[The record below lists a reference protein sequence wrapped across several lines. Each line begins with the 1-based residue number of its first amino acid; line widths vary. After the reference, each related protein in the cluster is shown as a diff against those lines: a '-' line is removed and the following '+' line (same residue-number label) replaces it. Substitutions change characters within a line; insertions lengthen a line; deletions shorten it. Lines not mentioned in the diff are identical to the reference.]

1 MIQSEEFILFPMLK
15 CFGNLLGKGKERD
28 VIVSKIQEDYKIKA
42 MISINPINEVR
53 YLSYCNLAEILVKY
67 EKSIDF
73 FLNQNMKA
81 KNLTEVQTEYFKIYQ
96 DPIIKISLQ
105 FLKTLSQ
112 NIVKPIMKNGNTTTS
127 SIEYEKSLQKVLLEI
142 ESLKQSDLKEMTVQF
157 SFEVQETKDIFLF
170 KSKCIFMVLLE
181 SSLFMLQ
188 KWESKYIERTIQ
200 NGKDKFVVC
209 SNRQAER
216 YISSIKQLLDKNS
229 NTRLII
235 IMSFCKL
242 KSLNYNFDSFPK
254 ELKIILKKH
263 GRNLYNSSITR
274 KQVNQ
279 QKAFLYFEQLEL
291 QVQKQS
297 GVDKIEK
304 IKDFL
309 VNMDYLNNE
318 DKLSLKNMKSILEKL
333 RIEGYYTGSMK
344 VGNKEKYLE
353 LFENEIMNIN
363 FTEYQI
369 NL

>member
-1 MIQSEEFILFPMLK
+1 MFLTEFKRRIIDILKSLNLDHLVQSEEFALFPMLR

-28 VIVSKIQEDYKIKA
+28 VIVSKIQEDYKIKKT
-42 MISINPINEVR
+42 ISINPINEVR

-81 KNLTEVQTEYFKIYQ
+81 KKLSEVQLEYLKIYQ
-96 DPIIKISLQ
+96 DPVIKISLQ
-105 FLKTLSQ
+105 FLKILSQ
-112 NIVKPIMKNGNTTTS
+112 NLVKPIMKKGKTTTS

-142 ESLKQSDLKEMTVQF
+142 ESLKQSDLKDMTVQF

-229 NTRLII
+229 NTRLIVI
-235 IMSFCKL
+235 
-242 KSLNYNFDSFPK
+242 
-254 ELKIILKKH
+254 
-263 GRNLYNSSITR
+263 
-274 KQVNQ
+274 
-279 QKAFLYFEQLEL
+279 
-291 QVQKQS
+291 
-297 GVDKIEK
+297 
-304 IKDFL
+304 
-309 VNMDYLNNE
+309 
-318 DKLSLKNMKSILEKL
+318 
-333 RIEGYYTGSMK
+333 
-344 VGNKEKYLE
+344 
-353 LFENEIMNIN
+353 
-363 FTEYQI
+363 
-369 NL
+369 